1 MSLKDLTWEHHKNAE
16 RQDFVKIMM
25 SGNINP
31 KFYAIFLY
39 NLHPR
44 YDLVEAM
51 GNVHS
56 LFNNFPTLPRHRFIL
71 NDFNYLWK
79 EKDPPPTLPS
89 TLAYIDHMKTCMN
102 DPEKI
107 MAHIY
112 TFHMGDLS
120 GGQMIARKVPGLKS
134 MFQFEGDIDQ
144 IKNAIREKLNDD
156 MAEEAR
162 YAFDSATQLFKE
174 MMDLDISHL
183 TDKNNDYSSI

>member
-56 LFNNFPTLPRHRFIL
+56 LFNDFPALPRHRFIL
-71 NDFNYLWK
+71 NDFNHLWK

-120 GGQMIARKVPGLKS
+120 GGQMIAKKVPGLKS

-144 IKNAIREKLNDD
+144 IKNAIREKLKDD
-156 MAEEAR
+156 MAEEAKWV
-162 YAFDSATQLFKE
+162 FESATNLFQD
-174 MMDLDISHL
+174 MMELDIPH
-183 TDKNNDYSSI
+183 YVEE